1 MKKKIVLLPLD
12 ERPCN
17 MFFPERLFSRED
29 FEIVRPEKLGNKKIP
44 ADFNE
49 IKKFLKKEC
58 KEADGLILSIDM
70 LLYGGLIPSRIHYE
84 TQDTLLQRMQ
94 FIQEIRKENPKML
107 IYAFQ
112 VIMRCPNYSSSD
124 EEPDYYEKFGKE
136 IHDAGEAIH
145 RSHLG
150 QEREFSFSK
159 IVEKIDQQCLN
170 DYISRREVNRYMN
183 VETLQYLRQGWI
195 DALVIPQDD
204 SAMYG
209 YAAMDQK
216 CVRDKIEEYDMLDQV
231 LMYPGADEVELTL
244 LARMENVMYGKN
256 PKVYIKYA
264 SEKARDLIPLYEG
277 ATLSST
283 LKYHILSAGCQQT
296 ESYEQADIILAVTAP
311 ADNMEEASNQP
322 SKKPGYYTERNL
334 PEMMEFIKARIR
346 EKKIISIAD
355 NAYANGG
362 ELVFIH
368 LLDKNKMLMK
378 VSGYAGW
385 NTSANTI
392 GTALAEAVDVLHA
405 GRRRQ
410 HNNFLAERYLE
421 DGGYCAVVRKEISN
435 QLPKGMD
442 YFNVKEQSGEVS
454 RMVRQR
460 MEKFVHQVLPSISE
474 EITITK
480 LEMPWRRMFEV
491 DLEVQYRDESVV

>member
-1 MKKKIVLLPLD
+1 
-12 ERPCN
+12 
-17 MFFPERLFSRED
+17 
-29 FEIVRPEKLGNKKIP
+29 
-44 ADFNE
+44 
-49 IKKFLKKEC
+49 
-58 KEADGLILSIDM
+58 
-70 LLYGGLIPSRIHYE
+70 
-84 TQDTLLQRMQ
+84 
-94 FIQEIRKENPKML
+94 
-107 IYAFQ
+107 
-112 VIMRCPNYSSSD
+112 
-124 EEPDYYEKFGKE
+124 
-136 IHDAGEAIH
+136 
-145 RSHLG
+145 
-150 QEREFSFSK
+150 
-159 IVEKIDQQCLN
+159 
-170 DYISRREVNRYMN
+170 MN

-346 EKKIISIAD
+346 EKK
-355 NAYANGG
+355 
-362 ELVFIH
+362 
-368 LLDKNKMLMK
+368 
-378 VSGYAGW
+378 
-385 NTSANTI
+385 
-392 GTALAEAVDVLHA
+392 
-405 GRRRQ
+405 
-410 HNNFLAERYLE
+410 
-421 DGGYCAVVRKEISN
+421 
-435 QLPKGMD
+435 D
-442 YFNVKEQSGEVS
+442 YFYCG
-454 RMVRQR
+454 
-460 MEKFVHQVLPSISE
+460 
-474 EITITK
+474 
-480 LEMPWRRMFEV
+480 
-491 DLEVQYRDESVV
+491 

>member
-1 MKKKIVLLPLD
+1 
-12 ERPCN
+12 

-216 CVRDKIEEYDMLDQV
+216 CVRDKIED
-231 LMYPGADEVELTL
+231 TICW
-244 LARMENVMYGKN
+244 
-256 PKVYIKYA
+256 IKY
-264 SEKARDLIPLYEG
+264 
-277 ATLSST
+277 
-283 LKYHILSAGCQQT
+283 
-296 ESYEQADIILAVTAP
+296 
-311 ADNMEEASNQP
+311 
-322 SKKPGYYTERNL
+322 
-334 PEMMEFIKARIR
+334 
-346 EKKIISIAD
+346 
-355 NAYANGG
+355 
-362 ELVFIH
+362 
-368 LLDKNKMLMK
+368 
-378 VSGYAGW
+378 
-385 NTSANTI
+385 
-392 GTALAEAVDVLHA
+392 
-405 GRRRQ
+405 
-410 HNNFLAERYLE
+410 
-421 DGGYCAVVRKEISN
+421 
-435 QLPKGMD
+435 
-442 YFNVKEQSGEVS
+442 
-454 RMVRQR
+454 
-460 MEKFVHQVLPSISE
+460 
-474 EITITK
+474 
-480 LEMPWRRMFEV
+480 
-491 DLEVQYRDESVV
+491 